1 MTVIDHYTVSQLKEL
16 LEEYP
21 WFRLAAE
28 KLLQMDDSPLAE
40 HNACR
45 VEVWRKGEGYIFPK
59 IKEEYL
65 LPSSQASPSSAAPV
79 VDYTPGNDIS
89 EDSVKEND
97 DLISETLARIYIS
110 QGLTDKAIKTY
121 EKLCLRFPEKSG
133 YFASQIE
140 YLKHNS

>member
-1 MTVIDHYTVSQLKEL
+1 MTILDGYSPMQLKEL
-16 LEEYP
+16 WNEYP

-28 KLLQMDDSPLAE
+28 KLLQVDDSQLSTE
-40 HNACR
+40 NLCR
-45 VEVWRKGEGYIFPK
+45 IEAWRKGEGYIFPA
-59 IKEEYL
+59 IKREL
-65 LPSSQASPSSAAPV
+65 LLSGGGETPEPI

-89 EDSVKEND
+89 ENSVREND
-97 DLISETLARIYIS
+97 ELVSETLARIYVS
-110 QGLTDKAIKTY
+110 QGLIDKAIRTY